1 MFTFNAMCSAVET
14 ADKSTHQESQS
25 VDVYGK
31 HRNLVGIN
39 KIVACI
45 CTTFVYN
52 TNVKVAVIK
61 QVIILLRMTERRNC
75 CLPCVFQNRHTPW

>member
-1 MFTFNAMCSAVET
+1 MFTFNAMCSSVET

-45 CTTFVYN
+45 CTTN
-52 TNVKVAVIK
+52 PNPDLQGSNPI
-61 QVIILLRMTERRNC
+61 QNLR
-75 CLPCVFQNRHTPW
+75 